1 MDHICPNCGN
11 LLACG
16 YFRGLHVIGC
26 AFCGLRGPGAP
37 LDAPHPQAAIA
48 LFSRFFGPLLGFC
61 EHGIGDGEWCEL
73 CNKAYKEARHEARY
87 GEAKWLAI
95 TGQNEGQWQ
104 GPVGSIPLSLW
115 WKMKR
120 DPLANHCVCGG
131 KHKRG

>member
-87 GEAKWLAI
+87 GEAEGVQGVRP
-95 TGQNEGQWQ
+95 TGPEAGQ
-104 GPVGSIPLSLW
+104 GSESGSNQ
-115 WKMKR
+115 
-120 DPLANHCVCGG
+120 AGG
-131 KHKRG
+131 KTQEAG

>member
-48 LFSRFFGPLLGFC
+48 LFSRFFG
-61 EHGIGDGEWCEL
+61 
-73 CNKAYKEARHEARY
+73 
-87 GEAKWLAI
+87 
-95 TGQNEGQWQ
+95 
-104 GPVGSIPLSLW
+104 